1 MQCLNFATCATARLG
16 DIMVDFRKYLQESK
30 DMKYSALA
38 SKRESE
44 HNPYSCNYSPR
55 SGHKY
60 CEHAHCILDPDWS
73 RKDNE
78 ITKLRNQLKAEE
90 SYLKNGQ
97 GTVGYDMKS
106 VYMNVLKLKKK
117 LRDLLGEG

>member
-1 MQCLNFATCATARLG
+1 
-16 DIMVDFRKYLQESK
+16 MVNFRKYLQESK
-30 DMKYSALA
+30 DMKYEALA

-44 HNPYSCNYSPR
+44 PNPYSCNYSPT

-60 CEHAHCILDPDWS
+60 CEHTHCIFDEDWL
-73 RKDNE
+73 RKDQNE
-78 ITKLRNQLKAEE
+78 TILRNRIKAEE
-90 SYLKNGQ
+90 SYLKNGE

-117 LRDLLGEG
+117 LRNLLGEGR